1 MAFHRRLSQNSN
13 LGSRKVADSGSR
25 LVLQG
30 HSGKRLVQCS
40 SQPRGREDFLQGL
53 PLLSALSLLPLFF
66 YILHS
71 FSWLDPSL
79 NLEHVLFQN
88 LRSRRRGPFRRG
100 QRRKVDSAVGAKFR
114 DILCGSIHYT
124 RPLRPLKVFIS
135 WGESLFYQPLSLAK
149 EKAVGPIHSTYFF
162 RTRKPRKKGILNK
175 GFVCLPHSA
184 DRRDTR

>member
-1 MAFHRRLSQNSN
+1 MRTAVRDWSCKDTRGKGSCNAARSQEGGRTSYRASPSYPLS
-13 LGSRKVADSGSR
+13 
-25 LVLQG
+25 
-30 HSGKRLVQCS
+30 
-40 SQPRGREDFLQGL
+40 
-53 PLLSALSLLPLFF
+53 LSLLPLFF

-124 RPLRPLKVFIS
+124 RPLRSLKVFIS

-162 RTRKPRKKGILNK
+162 RTRKPRKKG
-175 GFVCLPHSA
+175 F
-184 DRRDTR
+184 